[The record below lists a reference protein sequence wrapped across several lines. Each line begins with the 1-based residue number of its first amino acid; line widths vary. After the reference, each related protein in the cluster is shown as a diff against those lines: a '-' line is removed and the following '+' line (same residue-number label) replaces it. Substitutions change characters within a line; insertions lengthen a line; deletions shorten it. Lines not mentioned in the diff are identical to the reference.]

1 MHKQLIIPEVY
12 NNAISRLI
20 KSELLADTLL
30 DLINEYENI
39 LSPTIVTQYKCKS
52 INKILNQA
60 CCNYMNEDYLLYQ
73 LKISKR
79 MYNKTVVKK

>member
-1 MHKQLIIPEVY
+1 MNKQLIIPEVY

-60 CCNYMNEDYLLYQ
+60 YCNYMNEDYLLYQ